1 MGHLFGLFGGGLFSL
16 VPLVLMVAALVVMA
30 EYRTSG
36 FSTYGEQYDDF
47 HMNQTMVGVAFGG
60 PALSGPPVSGD

>member
-1 MGHLFGLFGGGLFSL
+1 
-16 VPLVLMVAALVVMA
+16 MA
-30 EYRTSG
+30 EYGTVG

-60 PALSGPPVSGD
+60 PSGLDR